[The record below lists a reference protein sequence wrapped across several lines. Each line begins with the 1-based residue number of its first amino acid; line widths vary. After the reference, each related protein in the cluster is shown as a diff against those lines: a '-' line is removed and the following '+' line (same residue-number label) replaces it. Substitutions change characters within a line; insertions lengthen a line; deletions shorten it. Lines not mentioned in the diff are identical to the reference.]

1 MSSTGEV
8 GCLGDDYSE
17 ALLNAL
23 IATGYHIPE
32 KGILISSG
40 DTRSKVDLLDASE
53 KLQKSGYAIY
63 ATEGTAKFLN
73 DHGVKATK
81 VSWPDEESSS
91 DGNILEMIS
100 NHVFDLIVNIPKN
113 HSKRELT
120 NGYRIRRGAIDHNI
134 PLITNVRLAKAFID
148 AFCEMKLDDIK
159 IKSWQEYDEN

>member
-1 MSSTGEV
+1 
-8 GCLGDDYSE
+8 
-17 ALLNAL
+17 
-23 IATGYHIPE
+23 
-32 KGILISSG
+32 
-40 DTRSKVDLLDASE
+40 
-53 KLQKSGYAIY
+53 
-63 ATEGTAKFLN
+63 
-73 DHGVKATK
+73 
-81 VSWPDEESSS
+81 
-91 DGNILEMIS
+91 MIS